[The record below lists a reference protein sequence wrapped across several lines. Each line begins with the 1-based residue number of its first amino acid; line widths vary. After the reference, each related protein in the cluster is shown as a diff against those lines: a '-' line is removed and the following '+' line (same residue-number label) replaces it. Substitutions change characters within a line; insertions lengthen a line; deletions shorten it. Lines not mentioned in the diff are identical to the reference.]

1 MIRRVT
7 LIVAAAGCCTASPL
21 DGQVRV
27 GLSAFLGGYLPA
39 TNLFDSVRLGD
50 VDQPII
56 LNLGHRPGIAGGGRL
71 TLRLSR
77 LSAEAEAAYIASDLD
92 IPSGVAGE
100 VPADAS
106 IFLGSLSVLYDI
118 YRAPFSP
125 MTIFLS
131 GGGGLVAR
139 RGAFFDPLDTT
150 TDLAGVLGLGFRFGL
165 TPAVF
170 LRFDLRDYISFWA
183 PRAEDGFQFNSKLQN
198 ELIGTIAVEFSLT
211 PSR

>member
-7 LIVAAAGCCTASPL
+7 LFVALAGCTASPL
-21 DGQVRV
+21 DAQVRV

-39 TNLFDSVRLGD
+39 NNLFESVRLGD

-56 LNLGHRPGIAGGGRL
+56 LNLGHKAGIVGGGRL

-77 LSAEAEAAYIASDLD
+77 LAIEAEATYVSSDLD
-92 IPSGVAGE
+92 IPGAVAEE
-100 VPADAS
+100 VPSGAS
-106 IFLGSLSVLYDI
+106 IFLGSLNALYDV

-125 MTIFLS
+125 LTLYVS

-139 RGAFFDPLDTT
+139 SGSFFERFTGT
-150 TDLAGVLGLGFRFGL
+150 TDVAGVLGVGLRFGL
-165 TPAVF
+165 APALF
-170 LRFDLRDYISFWA
+170 LRFDLRDYISSWA
-183 PRAEDGFQFNSKLQN
+183 PRASDGFQFQSILQN

-211 PSR
+211 PSQ

>member
-7 LIVAAAGCCTASPL
+7 LIVAAVSCCTASPL
-21 DGQVRV
+21 DGQVTV

-56 LNLGHRPGIAGGGRL
+56 LNLGHQAGIAGGGRV

-77 LSAEAEAAYIASDLD
+77 LAVEAEAAYVASDLD
-92 IPSGVAGE
+92 IPSAVASE
-100 VPADAS
+100 APADAS
-106 IFLGSLSVLYDI
+106 IFLGSLGVLYDI

-125 MTIFLS
+125 LTIFVS

-139 RGAFFDPLDTT
+139 RGAFFDRLEAT
-150 TDLAGVLGLGFRFGL
+150 TDLAGVLGLGLRYGL
-165 TPAVF
+165 APAVF
-170 LRFDLRDYISFWA
+170 FRFDLRDYISSWA
-183 PRAEDGFQFNSKLQN
+183 PRAEDGFQFNPKLQN
-198 ELIGTIAVEFSLT
+198 ELTGTIAVEFSLT

>member
-7 LIVAAAGCCTASPL
+7 LIVALVGCCTTPL

-27 GLSAFLGGYLPA
+27 GLSAFVGGYLPA
-39 TNLFDSVRLGD
+39 SNLFESVRLGD

-56 LNLGHRPGIAGGGRL
+56 LNLGHQPGIAGGGRL

-77 LSAEAEAAYIASDLD
+77 LAVEAEAAYVASDLD
-92 IPSGVAGE
+92 IPSAIANE
-100 VPADAS
+100 APSDAS
-106 IFLGSLSVLYDI
+106 IFLASLNALYDI

-125 MTIFLS
+125 LTIYLS
-131 GGGGLVAR
+131 GGAGLVAR
-139 RGAFFDPLDTT
+139 SGAFFDPLEST
-150 TDLAGVLGLGFRFGL
+150 TDLAGVLGLGLRFGL
-165 TPAVF
+165 APAVF
-170 LRFDLRDYISFWA
+170 LRFDLRDYISSWA
-183 PRAEDGFQFNSKLQN
+183 PRVQDGFQFDPKLQS